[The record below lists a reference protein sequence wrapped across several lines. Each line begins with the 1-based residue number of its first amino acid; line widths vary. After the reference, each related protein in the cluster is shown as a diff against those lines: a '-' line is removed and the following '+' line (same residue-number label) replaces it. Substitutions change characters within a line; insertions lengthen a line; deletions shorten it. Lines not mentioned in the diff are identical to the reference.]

1 MSVIKTIQRTYGA
14 CFLVALAF
22 LLAACGTPPEMVWV
36 SPRSTGAPAT
46 PTPTATP
53 ILSTKPLQHS
63 AIVFQSFRNGEEAIY
78 LMREDGVGQTRVVRG
93 VDPAWSPDGRRLAY
107 SQVVD
112 GQDMIY
118 ILDEG
123 KPDSVPLTTG
133 FSPVWAPDGQR
144 LAFADRT
151 ENNVELF
158 LIELNGT
165 DRQRLTHN
173 PADDLAPSWSPD
185 GRRIVFE
192 RNGQLLML
200 DLSNGQET
208 AIHSGAS
215 IDSTPA
221 WSPDGQWVAFAS
233 RLQDSNRNGQL
244 DYNDNSQIVLMT
256 VDGQTLVPLTDF
268 SPVEGKPVWA
278 QNPAW
283 SPDGA
288 KLVFESN
295 TDGQWDIWIMGR
307 DGGNARNLTSA
318 MQGTVNLNPRWL
330 PGHP

>member
-1 MSVIKTIQRTYGA
+1 MPVIKTMWRTYGA
-14 CFLVALAF
+14 CCLVLLAF
-22 LLAACGTPPEMVWV
+22 LLAACARPTETVQI
-36 SPRSTGAPAT
+36 SPRSIAAPAT

-53 ILSTKPLQHS
+53 ILSTKPLERS

-118 ILDEG
+118 ILEEG

-133 FSPVWAPDGQR
+133 FSPVWSPDGQR

-151 ENNVELF
+151 ENSVELF
-158 LIELNGT
+158 LIDLNGAN
-165 DRQRLTHN
+165 RQRLTHN
-173 PADDLAPSWSPD
+173 AADDLAPSWSPD

-192 RNGQLLML
+192 RNGQLILL
-200 DLSNGQET
+200 NLSNGQET
-208 AIHSGAS
+208 AIGTGVS

-221 WSPDGQWVAFAS
+221 WSPDGQWIAFAS
-233 RLQDSNRNGQL
+233 RFQDSNRNGQI
-244 DYNDNSQIVLMT
+244 DYNDNSQIVLT
-256 VDGQTLVPLTDF
+256 TTDGQTRVPLTDF

-283 SPDGA
+283 SPDGSQLA
-288 KLVFESN
+288 FESN
-295 TDGQWDIWIMGR
+295 RDGQWDIWIMGR

-318 MQGTVNLNPRWL
+318 VQGTVNLNPRWL
-330 PGHP
+330 PGRR